1 MTYTCD
7 SHDGEYL
14 DLKCY
19 NRYNERFLKRRDRV
33 IKSEYKEPFENY
45 ITELSGNMVKFKDVF
60 NELAL
65 YLSDDH
71 VHSYECNNYICCRYM
86 SYLIHKEVI
95 KLNNTIC
102 DEKIFKQFQDF
113 AKELTQKIRV
123 NTCEKNFDY
132 LNAGV
137 IHKMQILYKL
147 YDYYNQIKPL
157 KLNNEKDKSILCSTL
172 SLFVNS
178 FNAINVDLLEDDA
191 FYRRLEDLKKLMK
204 KESTWTTDK
213 TCPSNLNHITL
224 KKNDPP
230 SETVASDQNP
240 PQLALTHSLTS
251 EVAEGPKTD
260 LERQDTPISGVHL
273 GLDEASRSHTAST
286 SSGESE
292 LRGTLELENALR
304 PEEEFK
310 SHLSTELDSGRKNIE
325 MLQRSHERELVG
337 TYTHQP
343 FYTHSS
349 PEYRYR
355 GARDEET
362 LIGNLQI
369 PPSDQE
375 RASSS
380 VMSTITS
387 ALKDVDPVPVVGVSE
402 EEEDAY
408 VEFLVVSTDN
418 S

>member
-1 MTYTCD
+1 M
-7 SHDGEYL
+7 
-14 DLKCY
+14 
-19 NRYNERFLKRRDRV
+19 NW
-33 IKSEYKEPFENY
+33 
-45 ITELSGNMVKFKDVF
+45 
-60 NELAL
+60 
-65 YLSDDH
+65 
-71 VHSYECNNYICCRYM
+71 
-86 SYLIHKEVI
+86 
-95 KLNNTIC
+95 
-102 DEKIFKQFQDF
+102 
-113 AKELTQKIRV
+113 
-123 NTCEKNFDY
+123 
-132 LNAGV
+132 
-137 IHKMQILYKL
+137 
-147 YDYYNQIKPL
+147 YDYYNGIKWL
-157 KLNNEKDKSILCSTL
+157 RVNYDYQKNMICDTL
-172 SLFVNS
+172 ALFVKS
-178 FNAINVDLLEDDA
+178 FNEIKVDLSKNDA
-191 FYRRLEDLKKLMK
+191 FYRKLEHLKELMK
-204 KESTWTTDK
+204 SERTWTTDK
-213 TCPSNLNHITL
+213 TCPINLNHITL

-387 ALKDVDPVPVVGVSE
+387 ALKDVDPVPVVGVSGGMG
-402 EEEDAY
+402 ALFLLFRY
-408 VEFLVVSTDN
+408 TPVGAFFRGGRGRVRRIPSGFHGQFLGEFPDIQDYYGGNIGYGQMNPLAE
-418 S
+418 

>member
-33 IKSEYKEPFENY
+33 IKSEYKKPFENY

-102 DEKIFKQFQDF
+102 DEKIFKKFQDF
-113 AKELTQKIRV
+113 AKMLTQSIKTSTCKENFNYLTTDVIDNMRV
-123 NTCEKNFDY
+123 
-132 LNAGV
+132 
-137 IHKMQILYKL
+137 LYEL
-147 YDYYNQIKPL
+147 YDYYNGIKWL
-157 KLNNEKDKSILCSTL
+157 RVNDDYQKNMICDTL
-172 SLFVNS
+172 ALFVKS
-178 FNAINVDLLEDDA
+178 FNEIKVDLSKNDA
-191 FYRRLEDLKKLMK
+191 FYRKLEHLKELMK
-204 KESTWTTDK
+204 SERTWTTDK
-213 TCPSNLNHITL
+213 TCPINLNHITL

-286 SSGESE
+286 SSVESE

-402 EEEDAY
+402 EEEGAY